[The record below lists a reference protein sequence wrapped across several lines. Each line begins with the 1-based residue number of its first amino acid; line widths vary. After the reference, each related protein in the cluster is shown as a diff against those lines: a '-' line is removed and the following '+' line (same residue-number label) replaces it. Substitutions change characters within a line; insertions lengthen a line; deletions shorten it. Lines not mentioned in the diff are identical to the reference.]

1 MSIIL
6 PDACKKAL
14 EQLNKAGYE
23 AYVVGGCVR
32 DSLLGKKPMD
42 WDICTSAL
50 PVEIENVFAK
60 RRVIPTGE
68 AHGTM
73 TVLFGK
79 EALEITTFRID
90 GEYEDH
96 RRPKDVIYTR
106 FLAEDLARRDFTI
119 NAMAWH
125 PEIGLVDLYGG
136 KEDLRN
142 RVVRAVGDPETRF
155 NEDGLRIMRLV
166 RFATVLDFEYDKE
179 TAKAAKKLNY
189 LLQYISRERLQ
200 AELNKILLSVNVA
213 RGLGELVDFGI
224 MPYLLP
230 MMCHE
235 VAFEQNSAH
244 QFLDVFEHTSLATG
258 LIEPDLIL
266 RLTMLLHDIG
276 KPFTWQIGADGQD
289 EFPDHDVVGAK
300 LANAVLRYLRYDNKT
315 RREVVRLVRH
325 HNDMLIDDR
334 RLLRH
339 NLAEL
344 GTDTVYRLIS
354 VKVADILAHDIREER
369 ESVVSL
375 FADIRAT
382 VDDIIAS
389 GEPISIADLAIDGQD
404 VQALGYKGKE
414 IGDALALALQTVL
427 DEPVKN
433 TRETLLALL
442 KDASI

>member
-6 PDACKKAL
+6 PDVCREAL

-50 PVEIENVFAK
+50 PSEMEAVFSK

-106 FLAEDLARRDFTI
+106 SLAEDLARRDFTI

-125 PEIGLVDLYGG
+125 PDTGLIDLYGG
-136 KEDLRN
+136 INDLHN
-142 RVVRAVGDPETRF
+142 RVVRAVGDAETRF
-155 NEDGLRIMRLV
+155 QEDGLRIMRLV
-166 RFATVLDFEYDKE
+166 RFATVLDFEYDQE
-179 TAKAAKKLNY
+179 TAVAAHKLNH

-200 AELNKILLSVNVA
+200 TELNKILLSPNVA

-235 VAFEQNSAH
+235 VAFEQNSSH
-244 QFLDVFEHTSLATG
+244 QFLDVFDHTCLATG
-258 LIEPDLIL
+258 LIESDLIL

-276 KPFTWQIGADGQD
+276 KPFTWQVGDDGRD
-289 EFPDHDVVGAK
+289 EFPAHEIVGAK
-300 LANAVLRYLRYDNKT
+300 LANDVLRYLRYDNRT
-315 RREVVRLVRH
+315 RQEVVRLVRH
-325 HNDMLIDDR
+325 HNDMLINDR

-344 GTDTVYRLIS
+344 GPASVYRLIS
-354 VKVADILAHDIREER
+354 VKVADILAHDIKGER
-369 ESVVSL
+369 ESVMTL
-375 FADIRAT
+375 FEGIRQT
-382 VDDIIAS
+382 VDDILLS
-389 GEPISIADLAIDGQD
+389 GEAIAISDLAIDGKD
-404 VQALGYKGKE
+404 VQALGYRGRE
-414 IGDALALALQTVL
+414 IGQALNFALQAVL
-427 DEPVKN
+427 DEPKKN
-433 TRETLLALL
+433 NRERLLMLLAN
-442 KDASI
+442 KQI